1 VNEPLGDRERSHG
14 EGTRATQSLGTEIMG
29 PGWLVEELLRVEGIL
44 ESTTAASSYPLVSE
58 PAAHLLKAGGKR
70 VRPGLVLL
78 SARAGEPTESTFL
91 AAAAIELVH
100 LATLYHDDVIDET
113 DTRRGVPTTH
123 AKWGV
128 DVAVLAGDY
137 LFARGCG
144 LGAEAGG
151 EVPKI
156 LADAIAQVCEGQ
168 IVETATLNDPGRSV
182 TDYVETIRRKTAAL
196 FRAACEL
203 GAATS
208 GAEEQSRTALAIY
221 GEHLGLAFQ
230 IVDDLLDL
238 VGDPRITGKEPGTD
252 LKEGVFTAPVLIAC
266 RRDGD
271 LAPRLAA
278 GERDLSA
285 VLPALEATGALD
297 ASVEL
302 AASYG
307 RSARA
312 ALAGLDG
319 TGPDELG
326 WREALATAIEGVL
339 AQVP

>member
-1 VNEPLGDRERSHG
+1 M
-14 EGTRATQSLGTEIMG
+14 MG
-29 PGWLVEELLRVEGIL
+29 SGWLVDDLLRVERIL
-44 ESTTAASSYPLVSE
+44 ESTATASSFPLVSE
-58 PAAHLLKAGGKR
+58 PAAHLLRAGGKR

-78 SARAGEPTESTFL
+78 SARAGEPADATYL

-113 DTRRGVPTTH
+113 ETRRGVPTTH

-137 LFARGCG
+137 LFACGCG

-156 LADAIAQVCEGQ
+156 LAHAIAQVCEGQ
-168 IVETATLNDPGRSV
+168 IVATAALGDPERSV

-203 GAATS
+203 GTATS
-208 GAEEQSRTALAIY
+208 GAGAELRAALTTY
-221 GEHLGLAFQ
+221 GENLGLAFQ
-230 IVDDLLDL
+230 VVDDLLDL

-252 LKEGVFTAPVLIAC
+252 LKEGVFTVPVLIAC
-266 RRDGD
+266 KRDGD

-278 GERDLSA
+278 GERDLA
-285 VLPALEATGALD
+285 TVLPVLESTGALEASL
-297 ASVEL
+297 EL
-302 AASYG
+302 AATYG
-307 RSARA
+307 HSARGALAALDGSDDPGWRA
-312 ALAGLDG
+312 ALG
-319 TGPDELG
+319 T
-326 WREALATAIEGVL
+326 AVEGVL